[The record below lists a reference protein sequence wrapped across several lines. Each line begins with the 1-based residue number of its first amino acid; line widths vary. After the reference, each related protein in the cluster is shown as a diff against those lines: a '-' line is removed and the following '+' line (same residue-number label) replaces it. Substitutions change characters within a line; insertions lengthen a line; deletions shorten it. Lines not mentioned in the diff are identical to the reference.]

1 MKITTILWLVP
12 LVVIATLIAVANR
25 EDIVFNL
32 NPAAPGDPV
41 YSVTMPLFAL
51 VFLAFLAGA
60 IVGGT
65 TIAVRRALRDRRKR
79 LADKAAKKA
88 QETPAL
94 DAGNEGGSQTPL

>member
-12 LVVIATLIAVANR
+12 LVVSATLIAVANR
-25 EDIVFNL
+25 EDV
-32 NPAAPGDPV
+32 V